1 MNNIKWKLIVT
12 GVALFIGF
20 VALLLTVDIVT
31 VRGDEVGVKETWSEG
46 VVDEV
51 YPPKT
56 YFLIPGFSQN
66 MYTYK
71 ISQQKYV
78 MNDVGDEEFG
88 EGRERD
94 SYLVQSKEGQDMR
107 VSLAVQWRRDARHA
121 VELHKTAGDNIEE
134 RILRPELMRVV
145 KDASTQR
152 EALSVYS
159 GEGLVSLQAEIQAKL
174 QDPKG
179 ALAERGILIDNFV
192 IENIALD
199 PEYVAQ
205 IKAKQVAVQARLRN
219 IEETRAAEAAADRAK
234 AEAQADYERTIVQAQ
249 RDKEKGILDAE
260 RQQQQRIL
268 AAEAAAKEVEL
279 AAQAERNRN
288 VLVAEGKKEAGIL
301 EAQAILA
308 LGQAEAEATKL
319 KLAAYNTE
327 GAEAFVNIEVAKSMA
342 DAFKNIDG
350 YLPEDMNITVLTESF
365 KNGVGVLV
373 SPNQTAGN

>member
-1 MNNIKWKLIVT
+1 MKIKLVIAGVFMLI
-12 GVALFIGF
+12 GL

-46 VVDEV
+46 VLDEV
-51 YPPKT
+51 YASKT

-78 MNDVGDEEFG
+78 MNDLGDEEFG
-88 EGRERD
+88 EGRQRD

-107 VSLAVQWRRDARHA
+107 VSLAVQWRRDPLKA
-121 VELHKTAGDNIEE
+121 VQLHKTAGDNIEE

-145 KDASTQR
+145 KDAATQR

-159 GEGLVSLQAEIQAKL
+159 GEGLVSLQAEIQMKL
-174 QDPKG
+174 QDSEG
-179 ALAERGILIDNFV
+179 ALAKRGVLVDNFV

-199 PEYVAQ
+199 SEYVAQ

-249 RDKEKGILDAE
+249 RDKEKGILNAE
-260 RQQQQRIL
+260 REQQERIL

-288 VLVAEGKKEAGIL
+288 VLVADGKKEAGIL

-319 KLAAYNTE
+319 KLAAYNTA
-327 GAEAFVNIEVAKSMA
+327 GAQSFVNIEVAKWMSE
-342 DAFKNIDG
+342 AFKNIDG
-350 YLPEDMNITVLTESF
+350 YLPENMNVTLLAEQY
-365 KNGVGVLV
+365 KNGVTLLAN
-373 SPNQTAGN
+373 PNAGN